1 MVLLIE
7 WLMETLRIWLVAWG
21 KSLKDLTWAGCGFQF
36 VLQNGA
42 IPLRKKKSFGRFVAQ
57 YITRNKD
64 KSMTHSASSQNSTRH
79 EGVVTGM
86 PNLMLRAEG
95 ALALAGAT
103 YFYSQQGFGWLT
115 FALLFFVPDIFMLGF
130 LCGNRLGALVY
141 NIGHTY
147 TVPAALL
154 IAGWFAASPLMIAIA
169 LIWIGHIG
177 FDRILG
183 YGLKYD
189 RGFKF
194 SHLSTP
200 PS

>member
-1 MVLLIE
+1 MMVWLLGFWE
-7 WLMETLRIWLVAWG
+7 MMVAG
-21 KSLKDLTWAGCGFQF
+21 FHPGLKTH
-36 VLQNGA
+36 
-42 IPLRKKKSFGRFVAQ
+42 
-57 YITRNKD
+57 KD
-64 KSMTHSASSQNSTRH
+64 KIMADTSENTDHD
-79 EGVVTGM
+79 GVVTGI

-95 ALALAGAT
+95 AAALAAAT
-103 YFYSQQGFGWLT
+103 YFYSLEGLGWLM

-130 LCGNRLGALVY
+130 LGGNRLGALVY

-147 TVPAALL
+147 LAPAALL
-154 IAGWFAASPLMIAIA
+154 LAGWLAASPLAVAIA
-169 LIWIGHIG
+169 LIWISHIG

-194 SHLSTP
+194 SHLSAP